1 MSFEKVRGLNGDSEK
16 EIGELIKKYDRD
28 PSLHNGRSLS
38 KRLLRGLYSLTMYR
52 ENEWLDE
59 IDSQSKV
66 TSIYFPLLSEQINTL
81 VSVISDKDEPDK
93 LFKSDSSKLYRFI
106 LINSAMTIINIRE
119 EKQYIPQVS
128 EWIYNEF
135 ISGKIPDVSQQKIE
149 EAIEKRQSDV
159 IPMTFIAKIGSC
171 CIGTI
176 SLFKNDLHERTDLSP
191 WLAALY
197 VSKEWRGIGLGTL
210 LIECIERIT
219 VKAGYNKLYL
229 RTEEAAE
236 YYSKLCWT
244 QIDSL
249 VDEYGQGVKVFG
261 KELKGIHQKIYHNH
275 NLNLK
280 GSCSRRDAV
289 RAVISQNNKYLL
301 IYSSQKGDY
310 KFPGG
315 GVEPGESFNQALE
328 REVLEESGYRITEI
342 GTQIALISEF
352 SESREEELDYFQM
365 DSHYFHC
372 TIDLG
377 EKLELNLDKYEL
389 DLNFEPLWISLE
401 EAISANKKVMNGRAE
416 SPSWTERETFFLEYL
431 TKSD

>member
-1 MSFEKVRGLNGDSEK
+1 MSFENVRGLNGDSEK
-16 EIGELIKKYDRD
+16 VIGELIKKYDRA
-28 PSLHNGRSLS
+28 PSLHTARLLS
-38 KRLLRGLYSLTMYR
+38 KRLIRRLYSLTMSR
-52 ENEWLDE
+52 D
-59 IDSQSKV
+59 
-66 TSIYFPLLSEQINTL
+66 
-81 VSVISDKDEPDK
+81 DKWFD
-93 LFKSDSSKLYRFI
+93 
-106 LINSAMTIINIRE
+106 N
-119 EKQYIPQVS
+119 
-128 EWIYNEF
+128 
-135 ISGKIPDVSQQKIE
+135 
-149 EAIEKRQSDV
+149 
-159 IPMTFIAKIGSC
+159 
-171 CIGTI
+171 
-176 SLFKNDLHERTDLSP
+176 
-191 WLAALY
+191 
-197 VSKEWRGIGLGTL
+197 
-210 LIECIERIT
+210 
-219 VKAGYNKLYL
+219 
-229 RTEEAAE
+229 
-236 YYSKLCWT
+236 
-244 QIDSL
+244 IDSL
-249 VDEYGQGVKVFG
+249 VDKYGQGVKVFG